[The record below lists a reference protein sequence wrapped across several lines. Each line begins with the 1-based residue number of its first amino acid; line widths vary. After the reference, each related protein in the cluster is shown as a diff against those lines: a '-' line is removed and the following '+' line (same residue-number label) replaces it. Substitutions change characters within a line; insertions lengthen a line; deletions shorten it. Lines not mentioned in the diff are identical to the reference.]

1 MTHTTKVTMLSL
13 APVAA
18 AVAIALAP
26 AGGVGVDP
34 QTPYGTNP
42 STSTVPTYHVDNQ
55 DEVDTS
61 GGFVD
66 RAF

>member
-1 MTHTTKVTMLSL
+1 MTKATMVGL
-13 APVAA
+13 APLVA
-18 AVAIALAP
+18 AVAVALTP

-34 QTPYGTNP
+34 QTPYGTTP
-42 STSTVPTYHVDNQ
+42 ATGTVPTYHVDNQ

>member
-1 MTHTTKVTMLSL
+1 MTHMTKVTMVSL

-66 RAF
+66 RPF

>member
-1 MTHTTKVTMLSL
+1 MILKKKATMAML

-26 AGGVGVDP
+26 VGGVGVDP
-34 QTPYGTNP
+34 GTAYGTNP
-42 STSTVPTYHVDNQ
+42 TTSTVPTYHVDNQ

-66 RAF
+66 QAF

>member
-1 MTHTTKVTMLSL
+1 MFLKKKATMAML
-13 APVAA
+13 APV

-26 AGGVGVDP
+26 VGGVGVDP
-34 QTPYGTNP
+34 GTAYGTNP
-42 STSTVPTYHVDNQ
+42 TTSTVPTYHVDNQ

-66 RAF
+66 QAF

>member
-1 MTHTTKVTMLSL
+1 MRKAAMVSL

-34 QTPYGTNP
+34 RTPYGTDP
-42 STSTVPTYHVDNQ
+42 ATSTVPTYHVDNQ

-66 RAF
+66 QPF